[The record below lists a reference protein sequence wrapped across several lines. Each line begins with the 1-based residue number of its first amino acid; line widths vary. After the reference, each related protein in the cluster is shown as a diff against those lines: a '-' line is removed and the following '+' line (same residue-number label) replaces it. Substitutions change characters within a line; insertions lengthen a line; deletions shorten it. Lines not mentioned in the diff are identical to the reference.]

1 MDGIA
6 FNDLAIGH
14 QVSLGTTTT
23 EADHLIFGAISRDA
37 NPVQLYAAV
46 AATTPMKTHSVP
58 GLPPPGPPSAELIG
72 AVMGPKLRGSIYLS
86 QTLTCRQPV
95 HISHTVTITTL
106 HAKTCPATPRKI
118 YAGAGKKFLTRGT
131 TVSMHSAA

>member
-37 NPVQLYAAV
+37 NPVHLDVAV
-46 AATTPMKTHSVP
+46 AATTPMKTHSVS
-58 GLPPPGPPSAELIG
+58 GLPPPGPPLAGLIG
-72 AVMGPKLRGSIYLS
+72 ALMGTKLRGSIYLS
-86 QTLTCRQPV
+86 QTLTCLQSV
-95 HISHTVTITTL
+95 HIGHTVTITTP

-118 YAGAGKKFLTRGT
+118 CAGAGKKILTRGT
-131 TVSMHSAA
+131 AVPMHSAA